1 MRGVLLAEKAAT
13 AGMHMKTDSE
23 LRQDVECELEWDAG
37 IDARNIAVTAK
48 NGVVRLTGEVP
59 SFSEKWHA
67 ENIAKRVADV
77 AGVAND
83 IEIKLLGDRTDTDI
97 AQAATLA
104 IQLDSRVPSDRVKV
118 VVKHGRI
125 TLEGEVDFYDQKAAA
140 ESVVRHLAGVTG
152 VTNSIAVAPTSS
164 PSENRAKI
172 EDALKRS
179 AQVDAAQ
186 ISVEARDSKVILTG
200 FVHSWAERN
209 EAEMAAWRAPG
220 VSEVKNELM
229 VKA

>member
-1 MRGVLLAEKAAT
+1 MRGVLSEDKAAT
-13 AGMHMKTDSE
+13 AVMHMKTDTE
-23 LRQDVECELEWDAG
+23 LRRDVECELEWDAG

-48 NGVVRLTGEVP
+48 NGVVTLTGEVP

-140 ESVVRHLAGVTG
+140 ESLVRHLAGVTG

>member
-1 MRGVLLAEKAAT
+1 MY
-13 AGMHMKTDSE
+13 MKTDME
-23 LRQDVECELEWDAG
+23 PRQDVECELEWDAG
-37 IDARNIAVTAK
+37 IDARNIAITAK
-48 NGVVRLTGEVP
+48 NGVVTLTGEVP

-77 AGVAND
+77 AGVANE
-83 IEIKLLGDRTDTDI
+83 IEIKLLGDRTNSDI

-104 IQLDSRVPSDRVKV
+104 IQLDCRVPSDRVKV
-118 VVKHGRI
+118 VVKHGWI
-125 TLEGEVDFYDQKAAA
+125 TLEGQVDFYDQKSAA
-140 ESVVRHLAGVTG
+140 ESAVRHLAGVTG

-164 PSENRAKI
+164 PSENRTKI

-179 AQVDAAQ
+179 AQVDATQ

-220 VSEVKNELM
+220 VSEVKNELV
-229 VKA
+229 VKV